1 VIALRRSRGTLT
13 AVRDETA
20 SVLLRI
26 LDEREDDLNRHLRH
40 VAGLVHEVA
49 AEVGLIGDRLEI
61 LTRAAECHDIGKVAI
76 PDDVLQKPGPLDE
89 GEWHLMRQHT
99 VIGERILAAA
109 PSMVPV
115 ARVVRSCH
123 ERWDGLGYPDGLPG
137 PQIPLESRL
146 IFICDAFDAMV
157 AGRPYREALEP
168 ERALDELCRQSG
180 TQFDPE
186 LTEVVCETLGAAA
199 PEPRTGPGRPKLV
212 PATSG

>member
-1 VIALRRSRGTLT
+1 MIGLRRSRGTLT

-26 LDEREDDLNRHLRH
+26 LDEREDDLNRHLREVTALVH
-40 VAGLVHEVA
+40 AVAGR
-49 AEVGLIGDRLEI
+49 VGLSGERLEI

-76 PDDVLQKPGPLDE
+76 PDEVLHKQGPLTEDE
-89 GEWHLMRQHT
+89 WKVMREHT

-123 ERWDGLGYPDGLPG
+123 ERWDGLGYPDRLPG

-146 IFICDAFDAMV
+146 IFICDAYDAMV
-157 AGRPYREALEP
+157 ANRPYRQGLSTEQALH
-168 ERALDELCRQSG
+168 ELRRHSG

-186 LTEVVCETLGAAA
+186 LVETFCETVG
-199 PEPRTGPGRPKLV
+199 GRERLELAGQHPPALV
-212 PATSG
+212 AVAG

>member
-1 VIALRRSRGTLT
+1 VIGLRRSRGTLT

-26 LDEREDDLNRHLRH
+26 LDEREDELNSHLRH

-49 AEVGLIGDRLEI
+49 AEVGLTGDRLEI

-89 GEWHLMRQHT
+89 GEWELMRRHT

-109 PSMVPV
+109 PSMLPV

-123 ERWDGLGYPDGLPG
+123 ERWDGRGYPDGLPG
-137 PQIPLESRL
+137 PQIPVESRL

-157 AGRPYREALEP
+157 ADRPYRDALEP
-168 ERALDELCRQSG
+168 ERALEELRRNSG
-180 TQFDPE
+180 SQFDPE
-186 LTEVVCETLGAAA
+186 LTEVVCETVGPTAAA
-199 PEPRTGPGRPKLV
+199 ARGRRSLRLV
-212 PATSG
+212 PAISG